1 MLTIAAIA
9 GWIALPIA
17 ILRFQIRGLT
27 PLLACNGAAG
37 ALMALHYGLS
47 GLHAGAAMAATA
59 AAAAWLQ
66 LVIGGRISLKGRF
79 AIAIPAIAFCFYLAG
94 TTASGW
100 VGLLP
105 VLAFTIGRIAET
117 SRDDFWVRVISLCST
132 SAWLIY
138 LAIEWSV
145 PGLAFEIIGLSSNLL
160 GLVRFHRSRVA
171 ALIRK
176 RSTLDER

>member
-1 MLTIAAIA
+1 
-9 GWIALPIA
+9 
-17 ILRFQIRGLT
+17 
-27 PLLACNGAAG
+27 
-37 ALMALHYGLS
+37 
-47 GLHAGAAMAATA
+47 
-59 AAAAWLQ
+59 
-66 LVIGGRISLKGRF
+66 
-79 AIAIPAIAFCFYLAG
+79 
-94 TTASGW
+94 
-100 VGLLP
+100 LP